1 MTVSLIISTYNWP
14 RALYLCLDSVMQQTA
29 MPTEILIADDGSG
42 ISTRDVVRHFEAVSP
57 VPIRHIWHEDKG
69 FRLAMIRINAIAASR
84 CEYIIQIDGD
94 LILQRNFIQDHM
106 IFAQRGCY
114 VTGSRGIITE
124 MLTRKVLSGEITS
137 LTPLMRGVRNSNN
150 VIRIPLM
157 AFLYRTLGPT
167 RFVKGCNMAFWRND
181 LIRVNGYDESFCGW
195 GRWFA
200 ETVDTFD
207 RFDEVWVIARH
218 EKALEELRDRVP
230 YPIRALALDLTDRRS
245 FQTYA
250 DALAEEPVEVGLLV
264 NASGFGKFR
273 AVVDTPLEVNLN
285 MTDLNCQAV
294 VALCQLSAPYMP
306 RGGQIINFASVAA
319 FQPIPYINVYGA
331 TKAFVL
337 SFSRALNR
345 ELRSRG
351 IRVMALCPFW
361 TRTAFFA
368 RATTEGGESVVK
380 KYVAMYEPEQLVQ
393 RAWRDARRGRD
404 VSQFGFVARFQT
416 ALTKLLP
423 HSLVMDVW
431 MRQQKLQ

>member
-1 MTVSLIISTYNWP
+1 MLLDVSNLTIQYSKNIEATVKDINFSLDRGEILTIVGESGSGKTTVIRAILGSLPNSGKITNGKIFFENHDLLKYSVRDWLAIRGKNISMIFQDSGSALDPIVRIGKQFRELFTSHIEITNDECDRRAIELLESVSLPNGADILRRYPHELSGGMRQRVMIAI
-14 RALYLCLDSVMQQTA
+14 ALACNPKV
-29 MPTEILIADDGSG
+29 LIADEP
-42 ISTRDVVRHFEAVSP
+42 TTALDVT
-57 VPIRHIWHEDKG
+57 
-69 FRLAMIRINAIAASR
+69 
-84 CEYIIQIDGD
+84 IQAQ
-94 LILQRNFIQDHM
+94 IL
-106 IFAQRGCY
+106 
-114 VTGSRGIITE
+114 
-124 MLTRKVLSGEITS
+124 S
-137 LTPLMRGVRNSNN
+137 LL
-150 VIRIPLM
+150 
-157 AFLYRTLGPT
+157 
-167 RFVKGCNMAFWRND
+167 K
-181 LIRVNGYDESFCGW
+181 
-195 GRWFA
+195 
-200 ETVDTFD
+200 
-207 RFDEVWVIARH
+207 
-218 EKALEELRDRVP
+218 ELRDQVP
-230 YPIRALALDLTDRRS
+230 YPIRPLALDLTDRRS

-294 VALCQLSAPYMP
+294 VALCQLTAPYMP
-306 RGGQIINFASVAA
+306 RGGQIINIASVAA

-351 IRVMALCPFW
+351 VRVMALCPFW

-368 RATTEGGESVVK
+368 RATVNGGESVVK